1 MKKFFNFD
9 VNMTEA
15 CTLRCTYC
23 IENFNKSKL
32 HNLSDEMLNKI
43 IEKFDYLL
51 NSDKFL
57 KHYSGINIF
66 FWGGE
71 PTVNF
76 NGMKKFIEHYK
87 DKDNV
92 GFFIYSNGFRYSD
105 EMIDYIKKYQYPI
118 SNGHPKLEL
127 QISYDGLASH
137 DVARLDIKGKG
148 SALKVKETIF
158 RLAKEGI
165 NFHLH
170 PTIDFNNLDKISEN
184 YFEFKKMSEF
194 LNTNFIYSPTI
205 DYLSDH
211 NYTKEQMDNFISI
224 IKNQFKKI
232 KNSEIEYFK
241 KNNHFRFGW
250 LNPSKKICGAGSD
263 VNAIELDGNSYA
275 CHGILNGNVKENSI
289 ENSINNTNEDFL
301 NTLLKSIEKYQE
313 AREVLPEE
321 CKNCKTHYCLKCN
334 AKKYEISEKETF
346 KEKWSDYPN
355 QPALC
360 QIYKFIG
367 NVRLAFVNIAN
378 IADIANLDKYNKK

>member
-170 PTIDFNNLDKISEN
+170 PTIDFNNLDKI
-184 YFEFKKMSEF
+184 YGF
-194 LNTNFIYSPTI
+194 Y
-205 DYLSDH
+205 
-211 NYTKEQMDNFISI
+211 I
-224 IKNQFKKI
+224 ITKI
-232 KNSEIEYFK
+232 K
-241 KNNHFRFGW
+241 R
-250 LNPSKKICGAGSD
+250 
-263 VNAIELDGNSYA
+263 
-275 CHGILNGNVKENSI
+275 
-289 ENSINNTNEDFL
+289 
-301 NTLLKSIEKYQE
+301 
-313 AREVLPEE
+313 
-321 CKNCKTHYCLKCN
+321 
-334 AKKYEISEKETF
+334 
-346 KEKWSDYPN
+346 
-355 QPALC
+355 
-360 QIYKFIG
+360 QIYNIKKPLSIP
-367 NVRLAFVNIAN
+367 VR
-378 IADIANLDKYNKK
+378 NLQNNGQTKPQMRFL